1 MRAFATSI
9 WGVPMAEVM
18 IRVER
23 LQAHYGLGLALQ
35 DLTFSVG
42 KECVAVMGRNGVGKT
57 TLARALMGLNPP
69 QVRGSVELLGQQ
81 VLGWSSHRI
90 SQLGVGYVPQGR
102 RLFPSLSVDEHLQL
116 NLRKGPAG
124 QRWSANRVFELFPSL
139 GRRRRAYGDQISGG
153 ERSMLAI
160 GRALVTNPG
169 CLILDEPTEG
179 LAPAVVEDVALS
191 LKELSREGVAVLLI
205 EQNVKAAVM
214 AADRAYFMS
223 EGHIVHET
231 TDGESMSDEAT
242 LARYLGVSI

>member
-1 MRAFATSI
+1 MTDT
-9 WGVPMAEVM
+9 V
-18 IRVER
+18 IRVEG
-23 LQAHYGLGLALQ
+23 LEAHYGLGLALQ
-35 DLTFSVG
+35 DLTFSVA

-57 TLARALMGLNPP
+57 TLARALMGLDPP
-69 QVRGSVELLGQQ
+69 RTRGSVELLGQQ
-81 VLGWSSHRI
+81 VLGWSAHRI
-90 SQLGVGYVPQGR
+90 AQLGVGYVPQGR

-116 NLRKGPAG
+116 NARKGPIG
-124 QRWSANRVFELFPSL
+124 ERWTASRVFELFPSL
-139 GRRRRAYGDQISGG
+139 GRRRKAYGDQISGG

-191 LKELSREGVAVLLI
+191 LKALSREGVAVLLI
-205 EQNVKAAVM
+205 EQNVKAAVL

-223 EGHIVHET
+223 EGQIVHET

-242 LARYLGVSI
+242 LGRYLGVSV

>member
-1 MRAFATSI
+1 
-9 WGVPMAEVM
+9 MADTV
-18 IRVER
+18 IRVEG
-23 LQAHYGLGLALQ
+23 LEAHYGLGLALQ

-57 TLARALMGLNPP
+57 TLARALMGLDPP
-69 QVRGSVELLGQQ
+69 QASGSIALLGQQ

-90 SQLGVGYVPQGR
+90 AQLGVGYVPQGR

-116 NLRKGPAG
+116 NSRKGPIG
-124 QRWSANRVFELFPSL
+124 ERWTASRVFELFPSL
-139 GRRRRAYGDQISGG
+139 GRRRKAYGDQISGG

-191 LKELSREGVAVLLI
+191 LKALSRDGVAVLLI
-205 EQNVKAAVM
+205 EQNVKAAVL

-223 EGHIVHET
+223 EGQIVHET
-231 TDGESMSDEAT
+231 ADGESMSDEAT
-242 LARYLGVSI
+242 LGRYLGVSV

>member
-1 MRAFATSI
+1 
-9 WGVPMAEVM
+9 MAETM
-18 IRVER
+18 ICVER
-23 LQAHYGLGLALQ
+23 LEAHYGLGLALQ
-35 DLTFSVG
+35 NLNFSVG
-42 KECVAVMGRNGVGKT
+42 KECVAIMGRNGVGKT
-57 TLARALMGLNPP
+57 TLARALMGLTPP
-69 QVRGSVELLGQQ
+69 QASGSVELLGEQ
-81 VLGWSSHRI
+81 VLGWSPQRI
-90 SQLGVGYVPQGR
+90 AHLGVGYVPQGR

-116 NLRKGPAG
+116 NSRQGPIG
-124 QRWSANRVFELFPSL
+124 QHWSATRVFELFPSL
-139 GRRRRAYGDQISGG
+139 GRRRKAYGDQISGG

-223 EGHIVHET
+223 EGQIVHQT
-231 TDGESMSDEAT
+231 ADGESMSDEAT